1 MQKILQNFFLKTT
14 TKTIIDIFMLS
25 FGYFFSLFLKY
36 DLNWS
41 QNFKLDAYVFFLFV
55 SIFVI
60 LIRKTNNKSW
70 VFLNSKDLFFTGID
84 IGIINSLFFLGTV
97 FLGLIYPRHLIF
109 GNLIIG
115 LFATFTPRFLLRLL
129 FILENRKK
137 ACGKRCLIVGAGTA
151 TDLLLRE
158 YNRNSKMN
166 FQVVGLID
174 DNPKKKNTIMH
185 NYKVLGNRNDLPK
198 VILDNSIELIIIA
211 IPSASG
217 KDIKEIYNLSK
228 VDGVEIKILPNFS
241 ELLETKSMSSQL
253 RDVQVEDLLGRE
265 VIEVNTK
272 TINKYLEGKVVFITG
287 GAGSIGSEL
296 SRQISKYN
304 PEVLVNI
311 DVNES
316 ALYFLELEIKREHP
330 NVRIISE
337 ICNIRERE
345 KLEYL
350 FDKYKPQIV
359 YHAAAHKHVPL
370 MEHNPE
376 EAIKNNV
383 FGSNNVLNLADKYQ
397 VERFVLISTDK
408 AVNPTNIMGT
418 TKRITELL
426 LENINKRSKTKF
438 MAVRFGNVLGS
449 NGSVIP
455 IFKNLIREGK
465 NLTVTHQ
472 DITRYF
478 MTIPEASQLVLEAGG
493 LGNGGEVFVLDMGE
507 PVRIMDLAKNLIELS
522 GLTLGVDIEIEI
534 TGLRPGEKLCEE
546 LLYDVNNAEKTEN
559 KKIFIAKLK
568 DENVDTTYYLEK
580 LKDII
585 SKNEFGKIKPILKEF
600 VTSYKEPEH
609 HKCNRK
615 CKIGN

>member
-1 MQKILQNFFLKTT
+1 MKEILKNFFLKTT
-14 TKTIIDIFMLS
+14 TKIGIDLSMLS
-25 FGYFFSLFLKY
+25 LGYICVLMLKY
-36 DLNWS
+36 DVNWS
-41 QNFKLDAYVFFLFV
+41 SHFSAYNFFLF
-55 SIFVI
+55 FFLAFFI
-60 LIRKTNNKSW
+60 LVLRRTDYKSW
-70 VFLNSKDLFFTGID
+70 VFLNSKDLFFTGLD
-84 IGIINSLFFLGTV
+84 IFFVNIGY
-97 FLGLIYPRHLIF
+97 FLLTIFDSVTFPRHLLV

-115 LFATFTPRFLLRLL
+115 IFFLFIPRFALRLY
-129 FILENRKK
+129 FIVNNRRKK
-137 ACGKRCLIVGAGTA
+137 TDKKCLIIGAGTA
-151 TDLLLRE
+151 ADLLLRE
-158 YNRNSKMN
+158 YNRNPNMN
-166 FQVVGLID
+166 FQIIGLID
-174 DNPKKKNTIMH
+174 DDIKKKNIVMH
-185 NYKVLGNRNDLPK
+185 NYKVLGSRKDIHK
-198 VILDNSIELIIIA
+198 IIEENQINLIIIA
-211 IPSASG
+211 IPSAKG
-217 KDIKEIYNLSK
+217 EVVKEIYSLCKKEN
-228 VDGVEIKILPNFS
+228 VIIKILPNFN
-241 ELLETKSMSSQL
+241 EVLETKSISSQL
-253 RDVQVEDLLGRE
+253 RDVGVEDLLGRD

-272 TINKYLEGKVVFITG
+272 TINGYLENKVVFITG

-304 PEVLVNI
+304 PELLINI
-311 DVNES
+311 DVNEN

-330 NVRIISE
+330 NVRIVSE
-337 ICNIRERE
+337 ICSIRERE

-350 FDKYKPQIV
+350 FEKYNPQIV

-383 FGSNNVLNLADKYQ
+383 FGSKNVLDLAEKYG

-408 AVNPTNIMGT
+408 AVNPTNIMGA

-426 LENINKRSKTKF
+426 LERINKNSKTKF

-455 IFKNLIREGK
+455 IFKNLINAGK
-465 NLTVTHQ
+465 NLTVTHP

-507 PVRIMDLAKNLIELS
+507 PVKIMDLAKNLIELS

-534 TGLRPGEKLCEE
+534 TGLRSGEKLYEE

-568 DENVDTTYYLEK
+568 DENVDINCYLEK
-580 LKDII
+580 LNEIV
-585 SKNEFGKIKPILKEF
+585 KNKEFEKIKGILKEF
-600 VTSYKEPEH
+600 VTSYREPEH
-609 HKCNRK
+609 HKCS
-615 CKIGN
+615 

>member
-14 TKTIIDIFMLS
+14 TKTIIDILMLS
-25 FGYFFSLFLKY
+25 LGYFFSLFLKY
-36 DLNWS
+36 DLKWS
-41 QNFKLDAYVFFLFV
+41 MYFKLDAYMFFLFV
-55 SIFVI
+55 SLLVI

-70 VFLNSKDLFFTGID
+70 VFLNTKDLLFTGMD
-84 IGIINSLFFLGTV
+84 IILINLVFFLGTILGG
-97 FLGLIYPRHLIF
+97 FLYPRHLIL

-115 LFATFTPRFLLRLL
+115 LFAIFAPRFLIRIL
-129 FILENRKK
+129 FILESTKK
-137 ACGKRCLIVGAGTA
+137 TDGKRCLIVGAGTA

-158 YNRNSKMN
+158 YNRNSKMD
-166 FQVVGLID
+166 FQVIGLID

-185 NYKVLGNRNDLPK
+185 NYKVLGNRNDLPGIIK
-198 VILDNSIELIIIA
+198 GSGIELIIIA

-217 KDIKEIYNLSK
+217 KDIKEIYDLSK
-228 VDGVEIKILPNFS
+228 IEGVEIKILPSFS

-253 RDVQVEDLLGRE
+253 RDVEVEDLLGRD
-265 VIEVNTK
+265 VVEVNTK

-304 PEVLVNI
+304 PEILVNI
-311 DVNES
+311 DMNES

-337 ICNIRERE
+337 VCNIRERE
-345 KLEYL
+345 KLDYL
-350 FDKYKPQIV
+350 FDKYRPQIV

-383 FGSNNVLNLADKYQ
+383 FGSNNVLELANKYET
-397 VERFVLISTDK
+397 ERFVLISTDK
-408 AVNPTNIMGT
+408 AVNPTNIMGA

-426 LENINKRSKTKF
+426 LESINKRSKTKF

-455 IFKNLIREGK
+455 IFKTLIKEGK
-465 NLTVTHQ
+465 NLTVTHP

-493 LGNGGEVFVLDMGE
+493 LGNGGEVFILDMGE
-507 PVRIMDLAKNLIELS
+507 PVRIMDLAKNLIGLS
-522 GLTLGVDIEIEI
+522 GLILGVDIGIEI
-534 TGLRPGEKLCEE
+534 TGLRPGEKLYEE

-568 DENVDTTYYLEK
+568 DENVDTNCYLEK
-580 LKDII
+580 LQGLV
-585 SKNEFGKIKPILKEF
+585 NGKKFDEIKPLLKEF

-609 HKCNRK
+609 HGCN
-615 CKIGN
+615 